1 MLLADLM
8 TFKVKFEL
16 VSQHVML
23 LADLMTFKVRLE
35 SVNQHVMLLA
45 DLMTFK
51 VKFEGANIYKKET
64 VTYVV
69 NLFISSGIVLS
80 LMTGK

>member
-23 LADLMTFKVRLE
+23 LADLMTFKV
-35 SVNQHVMLLA
+35 
-45 DLMTFK
+45 
-51 VKFEGANIYKKET
+51 KFESASQHSEETCLPVDWCFSELTLKYRISLQDLIISLKK
-64 VTYVV
+64 
-69 NLFISSGIVLS
+69 
-80 LMTGK
+80 

>member
-8 TFKVKFEL
+8 TFKVRIES

-23 LADLMTFKVRLE
+23 LADLMTFKVWFE
-35 SVNQHVMLLA
+35 SVSQYVMLLA

-51 VKFEGANIYKKET
+51 VSVIRSASN
-64 VTYVV
+64 
-69 NLFISSGIVLS
+69 
-80 LMTGK
+80 MTC

>member
-23 LADLMTFKVRLE
+23 LADLMTFKVNFELV
-35 SVNQHVMLLA
+35 SQHAMLLA
-45 DLMTFK
+45 DLMTNSNFTLN
-51 VKFEGANIYKKET
+51 VIRLASI
-64 VTYVV
+64 
-69 NLFISSGIVLS
+69 
-80 LMTGK
+80 MTC